1 MFKIKLLILL
11 LINLT
16 IFGCTKNTKKA
27 VNTFNVGYIES
38 DVDGL
43 IAYNF
48 FESHLNSFSAL
59 NNQSKFKIY
68 GTISHSGDLYITNIN
83 NTSDR
88 EKITSTLEISITN
101 NDCIVYK
108 SINSIAQFYLIAS
121 STKFKSNTDAI
132 KKIKTDNTE
141 LLVKNV
147 INEILDSK
155 LNCIDDSKS

>member
-38 DVDGL
+38 DIDGL

-108 SINSIAQFYLIAS
+108 SIILLHNFILLHQAQNLKA
-121 STKFKSNTDAI
+121 TQMQ
-132 KKIKTDNTE
+132 
-141 LLVKNV
+141 
-147 INEILDSK
+147 
-155 LNCIDDSKS
+155 

>member
-38 DVDGL
+38 DIDGL

-68 GTISHSGDLYITNIN
+68 GTISIVEICILQILTIPLI
-83 NTSDR
+83 
-88 EKITSTLEISITN
+88 EKKLQALLKYLSLTT
-101 NDCIVYK
+101 
-108 SINSIAQFYLIAS
+108 IA
-121 STKFKSNTDAI
+121 
-132 KKIKTDNTE
+132 
-141 LLVKNV
+141 
-147 INEILDSK
+147 
-155 LNCIDDSKS
+155 

>member
-1 MFKIKLLILL
+1 M
-11 LINLT
+11 
-16 IFGCTKNTKKA
+16 
-27 VNTFNVGYIES
+27 
-38 DVDGL
+38 
-43 IAYNF
+43 
-48 FESHLNSFSAL
+48 
-59 NNQSKFKIY
+59 
-68 GTISHSGDLYITNIN
+68 YITNIN

-147 INEILDSK
+147 INEILDK
-155 LNCIDDSKS
+155 KFKCIDDSKFKTIQDF